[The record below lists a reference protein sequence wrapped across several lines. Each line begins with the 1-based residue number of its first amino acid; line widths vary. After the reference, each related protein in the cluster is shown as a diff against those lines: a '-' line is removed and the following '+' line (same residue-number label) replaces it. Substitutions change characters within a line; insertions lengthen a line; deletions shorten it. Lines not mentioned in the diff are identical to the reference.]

1 MGRGTLAVFPFLFC
15 GILSAAADEAPPA
28 RTHAFASSDEAI
40 LNPERGFYYWID
52 LVHGRDFRFLR
63 ANGDTLGFASVSLSA
78 YRTSPIDSAFLA
90 KLWAGFDAVRASG
103 IKVILRFKYSERPG
117 DPDAPKAWILHHIR
131 QLAPLLQAHSDVIA
145 VLQAGFIGAW
155 GEWHS
160 STYGLTNPTDENDI
174 LRALLAVFPRERAI
188 QVRKPIHKQQ
198 ALGFAPLGPG
208 EAFSGSDRARVGH
221 HNDAFLSNENDGGT
235 YPSPAEPHK
244 EWVATESR
252 YVPVGGECN
261 RPNVPM
267 TDGPHADWHM
277 TRFRFSFLS
286 RQYQRSVIEAWQRTG
301 WMEVFRRKLGYR
313 IRLLE
318 ASWPDAV
325 RPGGILEFSARVR
338 NDGYAP
344 PFNRRPVY
352 LVLAGDAAW
361 HACRLWWVDVRHWDG
376 GGREAFFTARLRVP
390 AGVPPGRYRLS
401 LWLPDAALS
410 LQYRTEYALRL
421 ANAGLWDPA
430 SGYNVL
436 TRDLLVDPA
445 APGGA
450 DPAAASFAEA
460 P

>member
-1 MGRGTLAVFPFLFC
+1 MGRGTLGVLLSLAS
-15 GILSAAADEAPPA
+15 GIPASWADEAPPA
-28 RTHAFASSDEAI
+28 RARAFFPSDEAI

-52 LVHGRDFRFLR
+52 LVHGRDFRYLR
-63 ANGDTLGFASVSLSA
+63 ANGDTLGFASVFLA
-78 YRTSPIDSAFLA
+78 AFRHGPIDPAFLA
-90 KLWAGFDAVRASG
+90 KLWAGLDAVRASG

-117 DPDAPKAWILHHIR
+117 DPDAPKTWILEHIR

-160 STYGLTNPTDENDI
+160 SSYGLTNPADESDV
-174 LRALLAVFPRERAI
+174 LRALLAVFPRERPI

-198 ALGFAPLGPG
+198 VFGFAPLSPA

-244 EWVATESR
+244 EWVAAESR
-252 YVPVGGECN
+252 FVPVGGECN
-261 RPNVPM
+261 RTNPPM
-267 TDGPHADWHM
+267 TEGPHADWHM

-286 RQYQRSVIEAWQRTG
+286 RQYQRAVVEAWRQTG
-301 WMEVFRRKLGYR
+301 WLEVFRRKLGYR
-313 IRLLE
+313 LRLLE

-338 NDGYAP
+338 NEGYAP

-352 LVLAGDAAW
+352 LVLAGDAVW
-361 HACRLWWVDVRHWDG
+361 HACRLGWVDVRTWDG
-376 GGREAFFTARLRVP
+376 GGRDAFFTARLRVP
-390 AGVPPGRYRLS
+390 ATVPPGRYRLS
-401 LWLPDAALS
+401 LWFPDAALS
-410 LQYRTEYALRL
+410 LQYRPEYAIRL

-436 TRDLLVDPA
+436 TRDLRVDPG
-445 APGGA
+445 APGSA
-450 DPAAASFAEA
+450 DPGATVFAEA